1 MANNINGFG
10 KVGVFDPVAQ
20 TWQALRTV
28 AITLAS
34 DASSE
39 KVQSFPTGECGPLIT
54 VDSKANPVSW
64 TAGISV
70 NSIDDNDLAVIF
82 DQKWLSSGVTAINLP
97 DVTVA
102 TIPLSTPYEI
112 TIAGL
117 AVGDTVAANVL
128 NDTSNGVNLPVTAAV
143 VSPTNAQKVSGKVV
157 FDASFA
163 GKSVS
168 IYRLSSTTPTKILGG
183 NAPLAIYPEISFFG
197 VFCSTRMSKK
207 LYIPRLKR
215 SNGASFD
222 VTADSFDMEYDALV
236 PSGWAVPY
244 AIW

>member
-10 KVGVFDPVAQ
+10 KVGVFDPVAL

-28 AITLAS
+28 AITLNS

-39 KVQSFPTGECGPLIT
+39 KVQSFPTGECGPLVT

-70 NSIDDNDLAVIF
+70 NSVDDNDLAVIF
-82 DQKWLSSGVTAINLP
+82 DQQWQTATALNLP

-102 TIPLSTPYEI
+102 TIPLTTPYEI

-117 AVGDTVAANVL
+117 VVGDTVAANIL
-128 NDTSNGVNLPVTAAV
+128 NDTSNGVNLTVTAAA
-143 VSPTNAQKVSGKVV
+143 VSATNAQKVSGKVV

-168 IYRLSSTTPTKILGG
+168 IYRLSSTTPAKILGG